1 MISLGIFLLLSSQL
15 VFTLLLCLHPEFKE
29 HRFLRRLVKAL
40 LILIFASQ
48 LAGVSYLLATR
59 LPSEGTKTSISKGV
73 TA

>member
-1 MISLGIFLLLSSQL
+1 LLLSSQL
-15 VFTLLLCLHPEFKE
+15 VFTLLLLCLHPEFKE

-59 LPSEGTKTSISKGV
+59 LPSEGTKTSVSKGV